1 MTAPAD
7 APTPE
12 LPDPLAT
19 RVRVWLADDPDAGD
33 RAELTRLCAEAV
45 RDPAVLAELDDRF
58 REPLRFGTAGLRGPL
73 RAGPGGMNTAVVRR
87 AAAGLAAW
95 LHAAAKAAAAGGAP
109 ATAPLVVVGYDARH
123 RSEAFALD
131 TARVVAGAGLRA
143 VVLPGPLPTPVLA
156 FAVRHLRADAGV
168 MVTASHNPATDN
180 GYKVYLGGVQLGGAD
195 PDPGRGAQLI
205 APADADI
212 ERRIAVAG
220 PAATIPLAETWR
232 RLDRRI
238 VDDYVH
244 AAVAAVLELAPAVDL
259 NDPAPA
265 PVIAPVIVAYTPLH
279 GVGAE
284 TLAAAFAV
292 AGLAAPA
299 LVDEQAA
306 PDPDFPTVRW
316 PNPEEAGA
324 MDRALALGARI
335 GADLV
340 LATDPDADRCAVAM
354 GGRLLTG
361 DEIGL
366 LLADQVLRRRP
377 GPVATTLVSSSGLR
391 TLAQHAGVAYRETLT
406 GFKWIMRAD
415 PRLVFG
421 YEEAL
426 GYALAP
432 DLVRDKDGITA
443 ALAVTLIA
451 TAAKR
456 RGRTLLDLLDELAA
470 RIGVH
475 ETGQRSARFAD
486 VARITAAMRRLRAQ
500 PPARLAGRAVTGRR
514 DLLDDGALPA
524 SDVFVL
530 FLDDDRVTFRPS
542 GTEPK
547 LKVYLEVVEP
557 VAAGATTTSG
567 AATTV
572 AATTVAAARER
583 ARSRLAGLTV
593 AVDDLIARLG

>member
-1 MTAPAD
+1 MVPATALPPD
-7 APTPE
+7 
-12 LPDPLAT
+12 LPDPLAA
-19 RVRVWLADDPDAGD
+19 RVRAWLADDPDARD
-33 RAELTRLCAEAV
+33 RAELTRLCTEAA
-45 RDPAVLAELDDRF
+45 RDPAALAELDDRF
-58 REPLRFGTAGLRGPL
+58 RAPLRFGTAGLRGPL
-73 RAGPGGMNTAVVRR
+73 RAGPAGMNTAVVRR

-95 LHAAAKAAAAGGAP
+95 LAVTTPAGTGPAAP
-109 ATAPLVVVGYDARH
+109 STAPLVVVGYDARH
-123 RSEAFALD
+123 RSEQFALD

-143 VVLPGPLPTPVLA
+143 LVLPGPLPTPVLA
-156 FAVRHLRADAGV
+156 FAVRQLRADAGV

-180 GYKVYLGGVQLGGAD
+180 GYKVYLGGAGSA
-195 PDPGRGAQLI
+195 PGRGAQLVT
-205 APADADI
+205 PADADI
-212 ERRIAVAG
+212 ERRIAAAG
-220 PAATIPLAETWR
+220 PAAAIPMAETWR

-238 VDDYVH
+238 VEDYVR
-244 AAVAAVLELAPAVDL
+244 AAATAVADLVPAV
-259 NDPAPA
+259 APQEA
-265 PVIAPVIVAYTPLH
+265 EPVSAIVAYTALH
-279 GVGAE
+279 GVGAR
-284 TLAAAFAV
+284 TLAAVFAA
-292 AGLAAPA
+292 AGLAAPTP
-299 LVDEQAA
+299 VEEQAA
-306 PDPDFPTVRW
+306 SDPDFPTVRW
-316 PNPEEAGA
+316 PNPEEPGA
-324 MDRALALGARI
+324 MDRALALGERL

-340 LATDPDADRCAVAM
+340 LATDPDADRCAVAVD
-354 GGRLLTG
+354 GRLLTG

-377 GPVATTLVSSSGLR
+377 GPVATTVVSSSGLR
-391 TLAQHAGVAYRETLT
+391 ALARRAGVTWHETLT

-415 PRLVFG
+415 PGLVFG

-426 GYALAP
+426 GYALVP

-475 ETGQRSARFAD
+475 ETGQRSVRFAD
-486 VARITAAMRRLRAQ
+486 VTRITATMRRLRTQ
-500 PPARLAGRAVTGRR
+500 PPQRLAGRAVTGRR

-557 VAAGATTTSG
+557 VPAGAV
-567 AATTV
+567 TV
-572 AATTVAAARER
+572 VAAARER
-583 ARSRLAGLTV
+583 ARSRLAALTA
-593 AVDDLIARLG
+593 AVDDLVTRLT

>member
-7 APTPE
+7 APPPE

-19 RVRVWLADDPDAGD
+19 RVRAWLADDPDAGD

-45 RDPAVLAELDDRF
+45 RDPVVLAELDDRF

-95 LHAAAKAAAAGGAP
+95 LHAAATAAAAGGAP
-109 ATAPLVVVGYDARH
+109 AAAALVVVGYDARH

-180 GYKVYLGGVQLGGAD
+180 GYKVYLGGVRLGGAD
-195 PDPGRGAQLI
+195 QDPGRGAQLV
-205 APADADI
+205 APVDADI

-220 PAATIPLAETWR
+220 PAAAIPLAETWR

-244 AAVAAVLELAPAVDL
+244 AAVAAVREVAPAVDL
-259 NDPAPA
+259 NDPA

-284 TLAAAFAV
+284 TLTAVFAA
-292 AGLAAPA
+292 AGLAAPTP
-299 LVDEQAA
+299 VDEQAA

-340 LATDPDADRCAVAM
+340 LATDPDADRCAVAV

-391 TLAQHAGVAYRETLT
+391 TLARHAGVTCHETLT

-451 TAAKR
+451 TAANR

-475 ETGQRSARFAD
+475 ETGQRSARFTD
-486 VARITAAMRRLRAQ
+486 VSRIAAAMGRLRTQ
-500 PPARLAGRAVTGRR
+500 PPARLAGRTVTGRR
-514 DLLDDGALPA
+514 DLLDDGTLPA

-557 VAAGATTTSG
+557 VAAGA
-567 AATTV
+567 AT
-572 AATTVAAARER
+572 AVAAARER
-583 ARSRLAGLTV
+583 ARSRLAELTV
-593 AVDDLIARLG
+593 AIDDLIAHLG

>member
-7 APTPE
+7 VPPPE

-19 RVRVWLADDPDAGD
+19 QVRVWLADDPDAGD

-45 RDPAVLAELDDRF
+45 RDPVVLAELDDRF
-58 REPLRFGTAGLRGPL
+58 RAPLRFGTAGLRGPL

-95 LHAAAKAAAAGGAP
+95 LHAAAKATAAGGAP

-131 TARVVAGAGLRA
+131 TARVAAGAGLRA

-180 GYKVYLGGVQLGGAD
+180 GYKVYLGGAQLGGAQLGGAD
-195 PDPGRGAQLI
+195 PDPGRGAQLV

-220 PAATIPLAETWR
+220 PAAAIPLAETWR

-265 PVIAPVIVAYTPLH
+265 PVTVAYTPLH

-284 TLAAAFAV
+284 TLAAAFAA

-299 LVDEQAA
+299 VVDEQAA
-306 PDPDFPTVRW
+306 PDPDFPTVHW

-324 MDRALALGARI
+324 MDRVLALGARI

-340 LATDPDADRCAVAM
+340 LATDPDADRCAVAV

-391 TLAQHAGVAYRETLT
+391 TLAQHTGVACRETLT

-486 VARITAAMRRLRAQ
+486 VTRIAAAMRRLRAQ

-530 FLDDDRVTFRPS
+530 FLDDNRVTFRPS

-557 VAAGATTTSG
+557 VAAGA
-567 AATTV
+567 AT
-572 AATTVAAARER
+572 AVAAARER

-593 AVDDLIARLG
+593 AVDDLIGRLG